1 MKESLRKSIAL
12 KKSQATNILAFFIFG
27 LFAII
32 MVTIGLKVLLS
43 SSISDGDGKE
53 WYSLFKNGF
62 IVISNLLT
70 VLVGYY
76 FGFRT
81 GDAALEKASDLY
93 TETEQIV
100 KNVEILSPTTEEDM
114 SDIRAIDPEIIE
126 EVE

>member
-1 MKESLRKSIAL
+1 MKEFLRKSIAF
-12 KKSQATNILAFFIFG
+12 KKSQTTNILAIFIFG
-27 LFAII
+27 LFTII

-43 SSISDGDGKE
+43 SSISGGDGEE

-62 IVISNLLT
+62 IVICNLLT
-70 VLVGYY
+70 ALIGYY

-93 TETEQIV
+93 TEVEQIK
-100 KNVEILSPTTEEDM
+100 KNIENLSPTTEEDM
-114 SDIRAIDPEIIE
+114 SDIRAIDPEVIK